1 MQGEEFVGK
10 EIKMNIAINTDIL
23 SSTGDPEMI
32 LRLIAEAG
40 FTHLHWC
47 HHWASDFA
55 YCEYEWAHYESLFKK
70 YNLLLLDIHGSAN
83 CEKCWWSPVEYC
95 RKAGVLHVKNRAE
108 TLARLGGT
116 GALMMHIPSVRYTFN
131 EEQKEGV
138 KKLFDQVRKSID
150 ELMPD
155 LEKLNV
161 RLAIENNGNDT
172 FEHIG
177 ILMKE
182 YPADRVGITY
192 DSGHGNAETCRG
204 LDNLEQYK
212 DRLMAL
218 HLNDNAATGDPHQPP
233 YMGTVDWDR
242 VTSILAASSYD
253 KPLSF
258 ELSMRNTPFF
268 KEENG
273 TEQKEEDIKNFLADT
288 YRRCAKVHA
297 LYEEKKKQISK

>member
-1 MQGEEFVGK
+1 
-10 EIKMNIAINTDIL
+10 MNIAINTDIL

-32 LRLIAEAG
+32 LRLISEAG

-55 YCEYEWAHYESLFKK
+55 YCEYEWAHYEELFRK
-70 YNLLLLDIHGSAN
+70 YNLHLLDIHGSAN
-83 CEKCWWSPVEYC
+83 CEKCWWSPAEYC
-95 RKAGVLHVKNRAE
+95 RKAAVLHVKNRAE

-116 GALMMHIPSVRYTFN
+116 GSLMMHIPSLRYHFN
-131 EEQKEGV
+131 EEQNAGM

-150 ELMPD
+150 ELLPD

-182 YPADRVGITY
+182 YPAERVGITY
-192 DSGHGNAETCRG
+192 DSGHGNAETGRG

-218 HLNDNAATGDPHQPP
+218 HLNDNSSEGDPHQPP
-233 YMGTVDWDR
+233 FMGTVDWER
-242 VTSILAASSYD
+242 VASIIAASSYD
-253 KPLSF
+253 RELSF

-273 TEQKEEDIKNFLADT
+273 TEQKEEDIKKFLADT
-288 YRRCAKVHA
+288 YERCVKVQK
-297 LYEEKKKQISK
+297 LYDGKKKQFSK